1 MSPLV
6 VVATFLASGVEWVE
20 AFTIVLAVG
29 LFGGWRPALTG
40 TGLAALALGA
50 IVVAAGTA
58 VNSFPVAAAQIV
70 VGVFLLLFG
79 LRWLHKAI
87 ETYRVPSRLVGTT
100 TAAGVIPRRLAP
112 IFRDRDELPSATD
125 LGGKVDEALAA
136 SANLIVICSP
146 AAATSRWVDA
156 EVRA

>member
-1 MSPLV
+1 M
-6 VVATFLASGVEWVE
+6 AT
-20 AFTIVLAVG
+20 
-29 LFGGWRPALTG
+29 
-40 TGLAALALGA
+40 GA
-50 IVVAAGTA
+50 IRFRYRAFVSYSHRDETWA
-58 VNSFPVAAAQIV
+58 
-70 VGVFLLLFG
+70 
-79 LRWLHKAI
+79 RWLHKAI

-156 EVRA
+156 